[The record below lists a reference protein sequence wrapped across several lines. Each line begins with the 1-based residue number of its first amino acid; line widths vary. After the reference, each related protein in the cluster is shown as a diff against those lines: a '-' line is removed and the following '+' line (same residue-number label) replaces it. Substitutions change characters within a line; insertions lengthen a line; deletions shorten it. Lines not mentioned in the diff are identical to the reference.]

1 MLLADA
7 LLAVAGNYLAFWLRF
22 DGVIPPAYWMLWL
35 QTIPCLVL
43 IRGLTFVSFH
53 LYDSVWQYVGLR
65 DLRAIAA
72 SVAASSVVFCL
83 LIRGV
88 LDLGAY
94 PRSVFVVDLVL
105 VVFLMGAVRVSWR
118 LAREYRANARTKSVL
133 IFGAGDAGEAI
144 VREILNGGEHGY
156 HPVGFVDDDPAKVG
170 RRIHGVPV
178 LGTQADLPRI
188 IAETNPSEVLVA
200 IARATPQM
208 LRQVVKALESHKLPI
223 KAVPHLRDVLISAS
237 MGIALTAGGSM
248 QPEEVLHNADL
259 AMYQAKAE
267 GRGRYELYQPGL
279 SVSTRERLDLQSD
292 LRTAGARQEL
302 TLRYQPVLTLATL
315 RPVEVEALIRWDH
328 RRRGALLPADFI
340 ALSEETGLM
349 VPMGQWVLREACRQT
364 RAWQGDGSA
373 TPPLVVGV
381 NLSAS
386 QFERDALPDEIG
398 TILRE
403 TGLQPSRLQ
412 LEVSEAV
419 LMRDD
424 PRMLHRLEALKTIGV
439 RLAIDDFGTG
449 YASLSYL
456 KRLPV
461 DCLKIDRSLVKGVG
475 SDTEDTAIVR
485 AVVALAR
492 SLGIVVTAEGVE
504 TAEQLFQLR
513 ALGCEQGQGYY
524 FARPVSAD
532 RLPELLSSLDADD
545 RHGSPSCLG

>member
-1 MLLADA
+1 
-7 LLAVAGNYLAFWLRF
+7 
-22 DGVIPPAYWMLWL
+22 
-35 QTIPCLVL
+35 
-43 IRGLTFVSFH
+43 
-53 LYDSVWQYVGLR
+53 
-65 DLRAIAA
+65 
-72 SVAASSVVFCL
+72 
-83 LIRGV
+83 
-88 LDLGAY
+88 
-94 PRSVFVVDLVL
+94 
-105 VVFLMGAVRVSWR
+105 
-118 LAREYRANARTKSVL
+118 
-133 IFGAGDAGEAI
+133 
-144 VREILNGGEHGY
+144 
-156 HPVGFVDDDPAKVG
+156 
-170 RRIHGVPV
+170 
-178 LGTQADLPRI
+178 
-188 IAETNPSEVLVA
+188 
-200 IARATPQM
+200 
-208 LRQVVKALESHKLPI
+208 
-223 KAVPHLRDVLISAS
+223 
-237 MGIALTAGGSM
+237 
-248 QPEEVLHNADL
+248 
-259 AMYQAKAE
+259 
-267 GRGRYELYQPGL
+267 
-279 SVSTRERLDLQSD
+279 
-292 LRTAGARQEL
+292 
-302 TLRYQPVLTLATL
+302 
-315 RPVEVEALIRWDH
+315 
-328 RRRGALLPADFI
+328 
-340 ALSEETGLM
+340 M

-381 NLSAS
+381 NLSTS

-424 PRMLHRLEALKTIGV
+424 PRMLHRLEALKGIGV

-513 ALGCEQGQGYY
+513 ALGCEQGQGYH